1 MQRNEP
7 TEMADRGASTRHFQ
21 ALVDALPVIV
31 CTGRPDGSGLD
42 FVSQQFLD
50 YTGVEKAQL
59 LGWGWAEAVHPD
71 DRTRLMECAASIVTL
86 DKSAETEMR
95 LRRGDGIYR
104 WFLFRGAPQRDAS
117 GVVTGWCAVSTDIE
131 HQRRSFD
138 SLPGIVC
145 MNTPEGKIEDVNET
159 AVQFYGRSRE
169 DLRNWALTVHPDD
182 VPMVVERKAH
192 AVATG
197 EPMDID
203 VRNRRADGVYRWFH
217 CRSMPFRDSDG
228 RIVRWY
234 SLLTDI
240 DDRKQAEESL
250 RGREREYRSIIDS
263 MPGLVA
269 VWSPEG
275 RTEFVNAQVLDFFG
289 SGLGDLQ
296 SWQHTDAIHPDDCPR
311 VTSAWQHAIATG
323 QPFESEHRLRRS
335 DGAYRWFHVRAV
347 PDRDPDGHI
356 IRWPVLI
363 TDVDAR
369 RRAEDERRRSE
380 AFLIEVQRLSRTGG
394 FRFDPATAKVE
405 SSTEIDRAYMVQPGD
420 NLSDP
425 DFWFGRIHP
434 DDRSRVQTTFERCV
448 RTRTDYRADY
458 RVIRG
463 DGTIGYQHA
472 VGRPVLNATGD
483 LVEFIGA
490 SMDMTDQWLAAQELA
505 RASQTV
511 NDMQRKLSR
520 ASQIATV
527 GELAAAVAHE
537 VNQPLAAVVANG
549 GACLRWLSSA
559 PPNIDKAVEA
569 AERIVKDGKDAGEV
583 VRRVR
588 SLFKRATI
596 EDVALNLNDVI
607 RDVLR
612 LLEAD
617 IAKRRVAVATVLEPG
632 LPVVRGDRV
641 QLQQLLW
648 NLTVNAL
655 DAVASLS
662 DRTRNVSVQSR
673 RLDGHAVVE
682 VTDNGIGL
690 TTPEVVFEPFFTT
703 KADGMGMGLTICRS
717 IATAHR
723 GRLSAASD
731 PGGGTT
737 FSFVMPLAPDA
748 LP

>member
-1 MQRNEP
+1 MHNLNQVDE
-7 TEMADRGASTRHFQ
+7 THVASSVLHFQ
-21 ALVDALPVIV
+21 ALLDALPVMV
-31 CTGRPDGSGLD
+31 CTGRADGTGLD
-42 FVSQQFLD
+42 FVSQPFLN
-50 YTGVEKAQL
+50 YAGLEAAQL
-59 LGWGWAEAVHPD
+59 LGWGWADTVHPD

-86 DKSAETEMR
+86 DKAAETEMR
-95 LRRGDGIYR
+95 LRRADGAYR
-104 WFLFRGAPQRDAS
+104 WFLFRGAPQHDAS
-117 GVVTGWCAVSTDIE
+117 GGVVGWCAVNVDIE

-159 AVQFYGRSRE
+159 AVRFYGRSRE

-182 VPMVVERKAH
+182 VPMVVERKAQ

-203 VRNRRADGVYRWFH
+203 VRNLRADGVYRWFH
-217 CRSMPFRDSDG
+217 CRSLPFRDSDG
-228 RIVRWY
+228 RIIRWY

-240 DDRKQAEESL
+240 DDRKQAEEAL
-250 RGREREYRSIIDS
+250 RAREREYRSIIDS
-263 MPGLVA
+263 VPGLVA

-275 RTEFVNAQVLDFFG
+275 RTEFVNEQALAYFG
-289 SGLGDLQ
+289 SGLADLQ
-296 SWQHTDAIHPDDCPR
+296 KWQNTDVIHPDDLPR
-311 VTSAWQHAIATG
+311 VTAAWSESFTTG
-323 QPFESEHRLRRS
+323 QAFESEHRLRRS
-335 DGAYRWFHVRAV
+335 DGTYRWFQVRAV

-363 TDVDAR
+363 TDVHDR
-369 RRAEDERRRSE
+369 RVAEDERRRSE

-394 FRFDPATAKVE
+394 FRFDPVAGKVE
-405 SSTEIDRAYMVQPGD
+405 SSTEIERAYLVQPGD
-420 NLSDP
+420 DLSSP
-425 DFWFGRIHP
+425 EFWFGRIHP
-434 DDRSRVQTTFERCV
+434 DDRMRVQTTFERCV
-448 RTRTDYRADY
+448 RLRADYRADY

-472 VGRPVLNATGD
+472 VGRPVVNANGE

-490 SMDMTDQWLAAQELA
+490 SMDMTDQWLAAQELG

-520 ASQIATV
+520 ATQIATV

-549 GACLRWLSSA
+549 GACLRWLSLA
-559 PPNIDKAVEA
+559 PPNLDKAIEA

-588 SLFKRATI
+588 SLFKRTPV
-596 EDVALNLNDVI
+596 EDVALSINDVI

-617 IAKRRVAVATVLEPG
+617 IAKRRVTVATILEPE
-632 LPVVRGDRV
+632 LPAIRGDRV

-648 NLTVNAL
+648 NLTLNAL
-655 DAVASLS
+655 DAVAAVS
-662 DRTRNVSVQSR
+662 DRAKHVSVQSR
-673 RLDGHAVVE
+673 RMNAQAVVD
-682 VTDNGIGL
+682 VTDNGIGISNADA
-690 TTPEVVFEPFFTT
+690 VFEPFFTT
-703 KADGMGMGLTICRS
+703 KSDGMGMGLTICRS
-717 IATAHR
+717 IAAAHR
-723 GRLSAASD
+723 GRLSATRNPDA
-731 PGGGTT
+731 GTT
-737 FSFVMPLAPDA
+737 FSFSLPLAPDA
-748 LP
+748 IP